1 MKQFTIEVKHAS
13 GPQLQTIAAELK
25 IMSHSWSKFGPRITI
40 NKRALE
46 PLKLRVSKAEIRKE
60 RATNKRHNMAR
71 FI

>member
-25 IMSHSWSKFGPRITI
+25 LMSHNWTRFGPRITI

-46 PLKLRVSKAEIRKE
+46 PLKLHITPAEARKE
-60 RATNKRHNMAR
+60 RATNKRHNYKV
-71 FI
+71 